1 MADAT
6 LEESAPPSVAK
17 RFALP
22 AVALLLGAGAGAGGA
37 MVAGGGDKAAE
48 PASEEA
54 AAEEAPAEEGAA
66 APAAPAA
73 GGEVGAGGVNAASTA
88 AAAASAS
95 PSGPVITNVGTFTVN
110 LRGSGGGRVLR
121 IEVQVESK
129 GQHAPLVAA
138 KAAPMRDSIITA
150 VSDYTWS
157 ELEGTDGKVRLR
169 DELLSRVNGITAPA
183 VVERMYFTQF
193 VVQ

>member
-6 LEESAPPSVAK
+6 LEESAPPSAAK

-22 AVALLLGAGAGAGGA
+22 AIALLLGAGAGVGGA

-48 PASEEA
+48 PGAEEA
-54 AAEEAPAEEGAA
+54 AAEAPAEGEAA
-66 APAAPAA
+66 APAAPPA
-73 GGEVGAGGVNAASTA
+73 GGEVGAGGVNTASTA

-95 PSGPVITNVGTFTVN
+95 PTDPVITNIGTFTVN

-129 GQHAPLVAA
+129 GQHAPLVAS

-169 DELLSRVNGITAPA
+169 DELLSRVNGIAAPA

>member
-6 LEESAPPSVAK
+6 LEESAPPSAAK
-17 RFALP
+17 KFALP
-22 AVALLLGAGAGAGGA
+22 AIALLLGAGAGVGGA
-37 MVAGGGDKAAE
+37 MLAGGDDAPAE
-48 PASEEA
+48 PSAEEA
-54 AAEEAPAEEGAA
+54 AAEAPAEGASA
-66 APAAPAA
+66 APAAAPPA
-73 GGEVGAGGVNAASTA
+73 EGGVNTASTA

-95 PSGPVITNVGTFTVN
+95 PTDPVITNIGTFTVN

-169 DELLSRVNGITAPA
+169 DELLSRVNGIAAPA

>member
-6 LEESAPPSVAK
+6 LEETAPPSPLK

-22 AVALLLGAGAGAGGA
+22 AIALLLGAGAGVGGA

-48 PASEEA
+48 PA
-54 AAEEAPAEEGAA
+54 AEDAPAEGAPEGEGEAAA
-66 APAAPAA
+66 APAGAPAA
-73 GGEVGAGGVNAASTA
+73 AGAGGVNASSTA
-88 AAAASAS
+88 AAAATAS
-95 PSGPVITNVGTFTVN
+95 PSDPVITNIGTFTVN

-121 IEVQVESK
+121 VEVQVESK

-169 DELLSRVNGITAPA
+169 DELLSRVNGIAAPA
-183 VVERMYFTQF
+183 IVERMYFTQF